1 MGQNNLV
8 QHRRYIAASYVCMF
22 LGLFTILFAV
32 IAYFLARKIAMIDG
46 AEVWIHTHVLWIM
59 RSVVMFLMLAVFA
72 ALWFIP
78 LIFFVWNS
86 ALWVTA
92 CAIAGVVFS
101 AIAWLYLLNA
111 WIKGLAKYARNKAV
125 F

>member
-1 MGQNNLV
+1 MGQDNLV

-32 IAYFLARKIAMIDG
+32 IAYFLARKVAMVEG
-46 AEVWIHTHVLWIM
+46 AEVWIHAQALWVM
-59 RSVVMFLMLAVFA
+59 RSIVMFLMLAIFA

-78 LIFFVWNS
+78 LFFFVWNS
-86 ALWVTA
+86 AIWVTA
-92 CAIAGVVFS
+92 CTVAGVIFS

-111 WIKGLAKYARNKAV
+111 WIKGLSKYSKNKAV

>member
-32 IAYFLARKIAMIDG
+32 IAYFLARKVAMVDG
-46 AEVWIHTHVLWIM
+46 AEVWIHAHALWIM
-59 RSVVMFLMLAVFA
+59 RSVVMFLMLVVFA

-86 ALWVTA
+86 AIWVTA
-92 CAIAGVVFS
+92 CTVAGVIFAAV
-101 AIAWLYLLNA
+101 AWLYLLNA
-111 WIKGLAKYARNKAV
+111 WIKGLSKYSKNKAV

>member
-46 AEVWIHTHVLWIM
+46 AEVWIHTHALWIM

-86 ALWVTA
+86 AIWVTA
-92 CAIAGVVFS
+92 CTVAGVIFAAV
-101 AIAWLYLLNA
+101 AWLYLLNA
-111 WIKGLAKYARNKAV
+111 WIKGLSKYSKNKAV

>member
-46 AEVWIHTHVLWIM
+46 ADQIINISEGKCCH
-59 RSVVMFLMLAVFA
+59 
-72 ALWFIP
+72 
-78 LIFFVWNS
+78 
-86 ALWVTA
+86 
-92 CAIAGVVFS
+92 
-101 AIAWLYLLNA
+101 
-111 WIKGLAKYARNKAV
+111 
-125 F
+125 

>member
-32 IAYFLARKIAMIDG
+32 IAYFLARKVAMVDG
-46 AEVWIHTHVLWIM
+46 AEVWIHAQALWVM
-59 RSVVMFLMLAVFA
+59 RSIVIFLMLVIFA

-86 ALWVTA
+86 AIWVTA
-92 CAIAGVVFS
+92 CTVAGVIFAAV
-101 AIAWLYLLNA
+101 AWLYLLNA
-111 WIKGLAKYARNKAV
+111 WIKGLSKYSKNKAV

>member
-32 IAYFLARKIAMIDG
+32 IAYFLARKVAMVDG
-46 AEVWIHTHVLWIM
+46 AEVWIHAHALWIM
-59 RSVVMFLMLAVFA
+59 RSVVMFLMLVVFA

-86 ALWVTA
+86 AIWVTA
-92 CAIAGVVFS
+92 CTVAGVIFAAV
-101 AIAWLYLLNA
+101 AWLYLLNA
-111 WIKGLAKYARNKAV
+111 WIKVLSKYSKNKAV

>member
-46 AEVWIHTHVLWIM
+46 AEVWIHTHALWIM

-86 ALWVTA
+86 ALWVLK
-92 CAIAGVVFS
+92 F
-101 AIAWLYLLNA
+101 
-111 WIKGLAKYARNKAV
+111 GLMATIH
-125 F
+125 

>member
-32 IAYFLARKIAMIDG
+32 IAYFLARKVAMVDG
-46 AEVWIHTHVLWIM
+46 AEVWIHAQALWVM
-59 RSVVMFLMLAVFA
+59 RSVVIFLMLVIFA

-86 ALWVTA
+86 AIWVTA
-92 CAIAGVVFS
+92 CTVAGVIFAAV
-101 AIAWLYLLNA
+101 AWLYLLNA
-111 WIKGLAKYARNKAV
+111 WIKGLSKYSKNKAV